1 MLSHDVPDG
10 PDHSMSQKRVLIVED
25 NRLTMALFRTILHFE
40 GYHVLEAATAGA
52 GLDAAR
58 RYHPALIIMDINLP
72 DKSGLEATR
81 ILKSVEPT
89 RGIPVLVTSAQ
100 GSEIDTARLREAGC
114 DSYLPAPVH
123 VPDLIGLVRA
133 MLTPHW
139 TSPLTDVPR

>member
-1 MLSHDVPDG
+1 MLRHDVPDG
-10 PDHSMSQKRVLIVED
+10 SDQPMSRKRVLIVED
-25 NRLTMALFRTILHFE
+25 NRLTMALFRTVLLSE

-58 RYHPALIIMDINLP
+58 RYQPALIIMDIHLP

-81 ILKSVEPT
+81 ILKNIEAT
-89 RGIPVLVTSAQ
+89 GGIPVLVTSAQ

-123 VPDLIGLVRA
+123 VPELIRVVRA
-133 MLTPHW
+133 MTAPHW
-139 TSPLTDVPR
+139 TSP

>member
-1 MLSHDVPDG
+1 MLSQDAPDG
-10 PDHSMSQKRVLIVED
+10 PDHSMSQKRVLVIED
-25 NRLTMALFRTILHFE
+25 NRLTMALFRTILLFE

-72 DKSGLEATR
+72 NKSGLGATR

-89 RGIPVLVTSAQ
+89 KDIPVLVTSAQ
-100 GSEIDTARLREAGC
+100 GAEMDTALLREAGC

-123 VPDLIGLVRA
+123 VPELIGLVRA
-133 MLTPHW
+133 MLTPNW
-139 TSPLTDVPR
+139 TSPLVEVPR